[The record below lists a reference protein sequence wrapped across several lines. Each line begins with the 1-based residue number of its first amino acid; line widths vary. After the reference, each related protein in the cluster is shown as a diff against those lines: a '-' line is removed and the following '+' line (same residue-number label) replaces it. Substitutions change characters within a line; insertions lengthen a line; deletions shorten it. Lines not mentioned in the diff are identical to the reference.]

1 MGCDRPRLLCIGA
14 WAPYP
19 GIRHAGGEY
28 LLRHLEVLSETFDVT
43 LAVPGVKTNTDAA
56 PAAPTWLS
64 LHLVPLSAR
73 FERSRVLRR
82 LANLALG
89 FSPGAEIRL
98 GLRSDRRLRVLL
110 AEADLVE
117 LHWPEYAALIPLVH
131 RAAPT
136 GCPITVIAQ
145 DSATQV
151 LERYLSAGTSLTRR
165 ARARLLVAR
174 VGRQEVHYLNQA
186 DAVGSF
192 TEDVDAHYRALGV
205 TVPLFRLPPAVAPV
219 APAMRAHPDAGETV
233 LFTAALDRPQ
243 NYEGLLWFVE
253 SVWPQVHAA
262 RPRST
267 LVVAGAGAPAA
278 VEHRLRATAG
288 IDFVGEVDD
297 LASCYRDA
305 HVFVAP
311 LFVGSGL
318 KFKVVNALMAG
329 LPIVTTPVG
338 AEGLEPVDGPSP
350 LQVHEEADEWVTALV
365 DLLADPGERA
375 RRGAAS
381 HAFAASTFDFAANM
395 AAVTG
400 LYTGLLRSRRGT

>member
-1 MGCDRPRLLCIGA
+1 MTADRPRLLCLAA

-43 LAVPGVKTNTDAA
+43 LAVPGLGINIDAA
-56 PAAPTWLS
+56 PSVPSWLR
-64 LHLVPLSAR
+64 LHLVPLPPR
-73 FERSRVLRR
+73 VERSRVLRR

-98 GLRSDRRLRVLL
+98 GLRRDPVVRELL
-110 AEADLVE
+110 AGADLVE

-131 RAAPT
+131 RAGPA

-151 LERYLSAGTSLTRR
+151 LERYLSAGTSPARR

-192 TEDVDAHYRALGV
+192 TPDVDDHYRALGV

-219 APAMRAHPDAGETV
+219 PDAMRAKPAAGETV
-233 LFTAALDRPQ
+233 LFTAALGRPQ
-243 NYEGLLWFVE
+243 NHEGLLWLVDT
-253 SVWPQVHAA
+253 VWPHVHSA
-262 RPRST
+262 RPSST
-267 LVVAGAGAPAA
+267 LVVAGAGAPPA
-278 VEHRLRATAG
+278 VEQRLRATAG
-288 IDFVGEVDD
+288 VEFVGEVDD
-297 LASCYRDA
+297 LSSCYRDA

-318 KFKVVNALMAG
+318 KFKVVHALMAG
-329 LPIVTTPVG
+329 LPVLTTAVG
-338 AEGLEPVDGPSP
+338 AEGLDPVDGPSP
-350 LQVHEEADEWVTALV
+350 LLVHEEADGWVHTLV
-365 DLLADPGERA
+365 DLLADPTERA
-375 RRGAAS
+375 RAGAAS
-381 HAFAASTFDFAANM
+381 HAFAAATFDFAAGM
-395 AAVTG
+395 AVVTD
-400 LYTGLLRSRRGT
+400 LYTDLVSSTRAT